1 MLRINLKLDPIL
13 GAHIVK
19 FFCAAIE
26 REISSEYSI
35 HNEVHAIILY
45 SLLCISKMINSR
57 NIFFYQGNKFLS
69 LKPKFIKMI
78 HIPGSNKTK
87 VILY

>member
-1 MLRINLKLDPIL
+1 MESTGSSLWTQKEYAKSVLRINLKLDPIL

-45 SLLCISKMINSR
+45 SLLCISNMINSR
-57 NIFFYQGNKFLS
+57 NIFFLSRKQIFKF
-69 LKPKFIKMI
+69 KA
-78 HIPGSNKTK
+78 
-87 VILY
+87 